1 MSHPSARFLVPLLTT
16 LVATASVLI
25 AAPAPAH
32 ADTGCPTPDQP
43 SGTGADAQNAMQ
55 IATPAHLQF
64 LRESTAIWSA
74 GKFYELTADIAMP
87 DGCTWTGGLGEV
99 SFINTSGFSGS
110 IDGNGHVVTG
120 LRIEA
125 TTAPVGFIARYAAG
139 SIEDFGVS
147 GSIVATLSGNRN
159 FEPFVGGLVGEAS
172 TSGTITRAFADV
184 DIEATAVVNE
194 GCESIGGIDYCSA
207 SIGGAYGGLIGYS
220 YGPTVSE
227 VYARGDVKTI
237 LSAIET
243 RSTSNAMP
251 NIGGLMGMTYR
262 QVSKAYATGLLST
275 EITTDANN
283 MRLGGL
289 VGYGALN
296 AVPSSTQV
304 VPNTYWDTE
313 TSGTATGVAIAL
325 PQNGSA
331 GKTTT
336 EMKQSSTYSNWSIAT
351 TYSASSTWIACS
363 SVNNGYPALMAMQPV
378 GTCSPPDITS
388 ASPSSGLAT
397 GGTELTISGTGLTGA
412 SSVTVGGAAATVV
425 SNSATELVVTT
436 PAGTVGSA
444 DVVVTTAN
452 GSDTLAGG
460 FSYTSAPAPNGGSSG
475 AGGGGSTSSG
485 DAALQSSTQENMPRP
500 TREVINPVAP
510 STPSQSGSAS
520 AFVDGNPTS
529 STVSRVGTTIT
540 VSTPSAGTSF
550 FVAPPESTL
559 VTGVP
564 IRFGFSGG
572 QPTTPVSVFVMSTP
586 VLVATAMTDA
596 RGQVSGY
603 ITLPASLAAGAHTLV
618 VSGYT
623 ADGRPT
629 SAYLGIEV
637 SAPAARSLVRARAY
651 FAFDSTRLTRRTDA
665 VLRTMVREAQ
675 GRNPLTTTVGAVR
688 ANGVTAKDRSLA
700 LARSKAVADRLRQ
713 LGMPGEIRIGPVL
726 PTTLTDA
733 RARRVD
739 ITVTYS
745 N

>member
-1 MSHPSARFLVPLLTT
+1 MSHPPARFLVPILSALIA
-16 LVATASVLI
+16 ATSVLI
-25 AAPAPAH
+25 AAPAPAR
-32 ADTGCPTPDQP
+32 ADTGCPTPVQP

-55 IATPAHLQF
+55 IATPAHLQY
-64 LRESTAIWSA
+64 LRDTTQLWSA

-87 DGCTWTGGLGEV
+87 DGCTWTGGLGQV

-147 GSIVATLSGNRN
+147 GNIVATLSGSRN
-159 FEPFVGGLVGEAS
+159 FAPYVGGLVGEAS
-172 TSGTITRAFADV
+172 TSGTITRTFADI

-194 GCESIGGIDYCSA
+194 GCESIGGMDYCSA

-220 YGPTVSE
+220 NGPTVSD
-227 VYARGDVKTI
+227 VYARGDVSVI
-237 LSAIET
+237 LSAIES
-243 RSTSNAMP
+243 RSASNATP
-251 NIGGLMGMTYR
+251 NIGGLMGMTYK
-262 QVSKAYATGLLST
+262 QVSKAYSTGLLGT
-275 EITTDANN
+275 QITTDANN

-296 AVPSSTQV
+296 AVPPSTQV
-304 VPNTYWDTE
+304 VPNTYWDTQ

-325 PQNGSA
+325 PANGSA

-336 EMKQSSTYSNWSIAT
+336 EMKQSSTYTNWSIAT
-351 TYSASSTWIACS
+351 TYSASSTWIVCS
-363 SVNNGYPALMAMQPV
+363 AVNNGYPALMAMQPI

-388 ASPSSGLAT
+388 VSPPSGLAA
-397 GGTELTISGTGLTGA
+397 GGTQLTISGTGLAGA
-412 SSVTVGGAAATVV
+412 TSVTVGGATASVV
-425 SNSATELVVTT
+425 SNSATALVVTT

-444 DVVVTTAN
+444 DVVVTTAS

-460 FSYTSAPAPNGGSSG
+460 FTYTAAPAPNGGSSG
-475 AGGGGSTSSG
+475 GGGSTSSG
-485 DAALQSSTQENMPRP
+485 DVAPQASTPRP
-500 TREVINPVAP
+500 MREVINPAVP
-510 STPSQSGSAS
+510 STPPQSGSVS
-520 AFVDGNPTS
+520 ALVDGNPTS

-550 FVAPPESTL
+550 FVAPPEPKL

-564 IRFGFSGG
+564 IRFGFNGG
-572 QPTTPVSVFVMSTP
+572 QPTTPVSVFAMSTP

-629 SAYLGIEV
+629 SAYLGIDV
-637 SAPAARSLVRARAY
+637 STPSARSLVRAQAY
-651 FAFDSTRLTRRTDA
+651 FAFDSTSLTRRTDA

-675 GRNPLTTTVGAVR
+675 GRNALTTTVGAVR
-688 ANGVTAKDRSLA
+688 ANGATAKDRALA

-713 LGMPGEIRIGPVL
+713 LGMPGEIRIGSVL

-745 N
+745 S